1 MNFKL
6 IVIMIIAILGLVVLS
21 VIGALVYKFYTYRT
35 DTTLVKDFV
44 ITDQWQEIEVK
55 DVLPP
60 LSQDRNS
67 IHIAVPASFETF
79 DFRRGIVAPD
89 GTVIDPEVEAID
101 TDGNSYFFKRTAA
114 RRTSDYEMAVY
125 NPYPEPKK
133 GIQIERIRIRSSHE
147 LRVPVILW
155 SSYDIK
161 DLP

>member
-6 IVIMIIAILGLVVLS
+6 AVILAIVVLGIVVLS
-21 VIGALVYKFYTYRT
+21 VIGFLVYKFYTYRT
-35 DTTLVKDFV
+35 DTTFVKDFV

-55 DVLPP
+55 NLLPP
-60 LSQDRNS
+60 LSKDRNS
-67 IHIAVPASFETF
+67 IHIVAPTSFETF

-101 TDGNSYFFKRTAA
+101 SNGESHFFKRTAA
-114 RRTSDYEMAVY
+114 RRTSNYEMAVY
-125 NPYPEPKK
+125 NPYPELQK
-133 GIQIERIRIRSSHE
+133 GIQIERIRIRSNHE
-147 LRVPVILW
+147 IRVPVILW

>member
-6 IVIMIIAILGLVVLS
+6 ITVVIVALFGLIVLF
-21 VIGALVYKFYTYRT
+21 VIGLLIYKFYTYRT
-35 DTTLVKDFV
+35 DTILVNDFV

-55 DVLPP
+55 HLVPP

-67 IHIAVPASFETF
+67 IVIAVPASFETF

-89 GTVIDPEVEAID
+89 GTVIEPEVEAID
-101 TDGNSYFFKRTAA
+101 TDGNSHLFNRTAA
-114 RRTSDYEMAVY
+114 RRTSNYEMTVY
-125 NPYPEPKK
+125 NPYPELQK
-133 GIQIERIRIRSSHE
+133 GIQIERIRIRSNHE
-147 LRVPVILW
+147 FRAPVILW